1 MLYRRSSMVVI
12 LLVCI
17 QVQQRDRS
25 MARTVGSH
33 GPRTMETI
41 RRVGLRLIH
50 KHGYEAMS
58 LRQLASEVGIQ
69 AGSLYNHITT
79 KQQLLFDLIKTH
91 MDELLQ
97 ESDRALK
104 GIEDPDDQ
112 LKTFIAFHL
121 DYHTAHKREVF
132 ISYSELRSLEPGNY
146 GVVVALRRAYERK
159 LIDILDCGVAKRE
172 FAVSDTTVAAFG
184 ILAMLTGVCTWF
196 KPSGRLSKEQV
207 IEIYSDMVLKGLAWT
222 PAQSGGR
229 RPQTDVVS
237 VA

>member
-1 MLYRRSSMVVI
+1 
-12 LLVCI
+12 
-17 QVQQRDRS
+17 

-41 RRVGLRLIH
+41 RRVGLRLIY

-79 KQQLLFDLIKTH
+79 KQELLFDLIKTH

>member
-1 MLYRRSSMVVI
+1 MVMI

-17 QVQQRDRS
+17 QVQRGDRF

-33 GPRTMETI
+33 GPRTMEAI
-41 RRVGLRLIH
+41 RRVGLRLIY

-79 KQQLLFDLIKTH
+79 KQELLFDLVKTH

-97 ESDRALK
+97 ETDRALK
-104 GIEDPDDQ
+104 GVERPDDQ
-112 LKTFIAFHL
+112 LKAFIAFHL
-121 DYHTAHKREVF
+121 DYHTVHKWEVF

-146 GVVVALRRAYERK
+146 GAVVALRRAYERK
-159 LIDILDCGVAKRE
+159 LIDILDCGVARGE
-172 FAVSDTTVAAFG
+172 FTVADTTVAAFG

-207 IEIYSDMVLKGLAWT
+207 IEIYTDMVLKGLIRTTAHADSGRQQPDVV
-222 PAQSGGR
+222 PAQ
-229 RPQTDVVS
+229 
-237 VA
+237 

>member
-1 MLYRRSSMVVI
+1 
-12 LLVCI
+12 
-17 QVQQRDRS
+17 

-41 RRVGLRLIH
+41 RRVGLRLIY

-58 LRQLASEVGIQ
+58 LRHLASEVGIQ

-79 KQQLLFDLIKTH
+79 KQELLFDLIKTH

-97 ESDRALK
+97 ETDRALK
-104 GIEDPDDQ
+104 GIERPHDQ
-112 LKTFIAFHL
+112 LKAFIAFHL
-121 DYHTAHKREVF
+121 DYHTLHRKEVF

-159 LIDILDCGVAKRE
+159 LIDILDCGVARRE

-207 IEIYSDMVLKGLAWT
+207 TEIYSDMVLKGLMRT
-222 PAQSGGR
+222 PVQSDGW
-229 RPQTDVVS
+229 RPQTGIVS
-237 VA
+237 VT

>member
-1 MLYRRSSMVVI
+1 
-12 LLVCI
+12 
-17 QVQQRDRS
+17 

-79 KQQLLFDLIKTH
+79 KQELLFDLIKTH

-159 LIDILDCGVAKRE
+159 LIDILDCGVARGE
-172 FAVSDTTVAAFG
+172 FAVADTTVTAFG

-207 IEIYSDMVLKGLAWT
+207 IEIYTDMVHKGLIRTTAHADSGRQQPDVV
-222 PAQSGGR
+222 PAQ
-229 RPQTDVVS
+229 
-237 VA
+237 

>member
-1 MLYRRSSMVVI
+1 
-12 LLVCI
+12 
-17 QVQQRDRS
+17 

-79 KQQLLFDLIKTH
+79 KQELLFDLIKTH

-97 ESDRALK
+97 ETDRALK
-104 GIEDPDDQ
+104 GIERPHDQ
-112 LKTFIAFHL
+112 LKAFIAFHL
-121 DYHTAHKREVF
+121 DYHTLHRKEVF

-146 GVVVALRRAYERK
+146 GSVVALRRAYERK
-159 LIDILDCGVAKRE
+159 VIDILDCGVARGE
-172 FAVSDTTVAAFG
+172 FAAADTTVTAFG

-207 IEIYSDMVLKGLAWT
+207 TEIYSDMVLKGLMRT
-222 PAQSGGR
+222 PVQSDGW
-229 RPQTDVVS
+229 RPQTGIVS
-237 VA
+237 VT